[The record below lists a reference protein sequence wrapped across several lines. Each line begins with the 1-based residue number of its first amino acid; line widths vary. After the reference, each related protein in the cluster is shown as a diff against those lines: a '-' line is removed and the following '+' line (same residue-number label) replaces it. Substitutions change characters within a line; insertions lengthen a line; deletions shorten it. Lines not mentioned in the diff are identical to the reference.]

1 MQVLTLADVLEVV
14 VVGGLVL
21 EELGVVEDAEAKQ
34 QVGPV
39 AVFPPPSPP
48 PSQRCLVLL
57 SICAPEV

>member
-1 MQVLTLADVLEVV
+1 MQAPTLVDDLEVV
-14 VVGGLVL
+14 GGGLVL

-39 AVFPPPSPP
+39 TVFPPPC

-57 SICAPEV
+57 SICASEV